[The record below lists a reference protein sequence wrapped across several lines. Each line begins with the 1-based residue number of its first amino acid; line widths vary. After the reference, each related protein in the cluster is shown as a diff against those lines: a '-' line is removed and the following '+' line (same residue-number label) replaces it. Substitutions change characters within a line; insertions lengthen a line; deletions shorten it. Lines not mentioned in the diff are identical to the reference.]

1 MPSAAKQSPL
11 EGDYH
16 MLKVFA
22 WLFSVIFAFNLG
34 AGVNS
39 DQPADSELEQKIR
52 DHMDVIVDETAA
64 MVDDVTDELRKN
76 EKVKEAEDFVNDVQ
90 EIMDNTKKDI
100 DAHFGTQETTEE
112 AVETEETVNTEETA
126 EPEVTAAPAE

>member
-1 MPSAAKQSPL
+1 
-11 EGDYH
+11 

-90 EIMDNTKKDI
+90 EIIDNTKEDI

-112 AVETEETVNTEETA
+112 AVETEEAVNTEETA

>member
-1 MPSAAKQSPL
+1 
-11 EGDYH
+11 

-52 DHMDVIVDETAA
+52 DHMDV
-64 MVDDVTDELRKN
+64 LRKN

-90 EIMDNTKKDI
+90 EIIDNTKKDI

>member
-1 MPSAAKQSPL
+1 MKIIL
-11 EGDYH
+11 
-16 MLKVFA
+16 A
-22 WLFSVIFAFNLG
+22 WILSMFLSYG
-34 AGVNS
+34 AGVNAGR
-39 DQPADSELEQKIR
+39 DYQEDSELEQKVQA
-52 DHMDVIVDETAA
+52 HMDVIVDETAA

-90 EIMDNTKKDI
+90 EIIDNTKKDI

>member
-1 MPSAAKQSPL
+1 M
-11 EGDYH
+11 
-16 MLKVFA
+16 
-22 WLFSVIFAFNLG
+22 
-34 AGVNS
+34 
-39 DQPADSELEQKIR
+39 
-52 DHMDVIVDETAA
+52 
-64 MVDDVTDELRKN
+64 
-76 EKVKEAEDFVNDVQ
+76 KEAEDFVNDVQ